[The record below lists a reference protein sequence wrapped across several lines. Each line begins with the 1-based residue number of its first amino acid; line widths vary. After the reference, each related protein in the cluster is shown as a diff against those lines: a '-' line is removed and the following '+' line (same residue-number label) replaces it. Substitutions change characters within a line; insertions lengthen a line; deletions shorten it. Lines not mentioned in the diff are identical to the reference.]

1 MNMCINE
8 SSDYLLRQFSNA
20 LLDRGLKQTQERF
33 AILRA
38 IIDIDA
44 PFLIDLLRNQLLS
57 KKYYVSRATLY
68 NTMKLMEEM
77 GIIDK
82 VILDG
87 KLYFEINR
95 SNKNSYSI
103 VNQYE
108 RRFISLDQELEEF
121 LITSVETKFNISIK
135 GVKITFFE
143 K

>member
-1 MNMCINE
+1 MNLQE
-8 SSDYLLRQFSNA
+8 SSDYIYRQFANA

-38 IIDIDA
+38 IIEIDA
-44 PFLIDLLRNQLLS
+44 PFLIDILRNQLLS

-77 GIIDK
+77 GIVDK

-87 KLYFEINR
+87 KLFFEINR
-95 SNKNSYSI
+95 SNKNTYSI
-103 VNQYE
+103 INQHE
-108 RRFISLDQELEEF
+108 RKFISLDKDVEDF
-121 LITSVETKFNISIK
+121 LISSIENKFNISIK